1 MRFVFVYRLS
11 YNKSRYYYDDV
22 DNINSQWEEE
32 DAAKS
37 EEMELEICLP
47 PPDKMIAKG
56 ANVITRRLVICHPP
70 PAASGL

>member
-47 PPDKMIAKG
+47 
-56 ANVITRRLVICHPP
+56 HPTK
-70 PAASGL
+70 

>member
-22 DNINSQWEEE
+22 DNISQWEEE

-37 EEMELEICLP
+37 EEMELEICL
-47 PPDKMIAKG
+47 
-56 ANVITRRLVICHPP
+56 THPTK
-70 PAASGL
+70 